1 MKIKV
6 TILSDATFAAILVL
20 LTFFAVK
27 QDLLFAKTPQP
38 VQDSSNVT
46 ATTLVEEF
54 HNLLIKSM
62 KMGDKSTCSERFHF
76 LSPFIEKGF
85 DFALISRIVLGR
97 RHWKQ
102 MDEKTR
108 EKFIEAFTKMTVATY
123 ARRFDSYS
131 GQRFETVG
139 SKPDQRGHYIVDAV
153 LIKKDGDRIDFRYIC
168 KKVNGTWKIVSVSAK
183 GVNDLSVKRADY
195 NSFLKKH
202 SIQELI
208 EKLIEKAGLCL
219 GKNKSNTK

>member
-1 MKIKV
+1 MKRKSTMSSYGLAT
-6 TILSDATFAAILVL
+6 TILVILAIL
-20 LTFFAVK
+20 AVK
-27 QDLLFAKTPQP
+27 QDLIYAKTAQD
-38 VQDSSNVT
+38 VQGSSNVT
-46 ATTLVEEF
+46 ATKLVEEF
-54 HNLLIKSM
+54 HKLLIRSM
-62 KMGDKSTCSERFHF
+62 KMGNNSTCTERFHF
-76 LSPFIEKGF
+76 LAPFIEKGF
-85 DFALISRIVLGR
+85 DFGLISKIVLGR

-102 MDEKTR
+102 MDEKTK
-108 EKFIEAFTKMTVATY
+108 EKFIKAFTKMTVATY

-139 SKPDQRGHYIVDAV
+139 AKLDRRGHQIVDAV

-202 SIQELI
+202 SIYELI
-208 EKLIEKAGLCL
+208 EKLTEKAQLCL
-219 GKNKSNTK
+219 GKNNTNTK